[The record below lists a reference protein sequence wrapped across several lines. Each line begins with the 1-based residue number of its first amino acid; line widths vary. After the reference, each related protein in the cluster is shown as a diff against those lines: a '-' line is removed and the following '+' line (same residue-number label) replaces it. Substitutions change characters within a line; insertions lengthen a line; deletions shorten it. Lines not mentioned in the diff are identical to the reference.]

1 MFERDHIMRQINL
14 LSQAIARASTLRA
27 EGREAEALK
36 ELDAA
41 LDELSGSLEPKSSSP
56 VPLFQL
62 SVDPSGE
69 LMPFAY
75 DVGWILT
82 FKGDAL
88 IESGRISEARRC
100 YLEALEIYRAGLRR
114 PSSGVPWDI
123 RERMDGLE
131 ERLQDAGSDEV

>member
-1 MFERDHIMRQINL
+1 MFERDHIMRQINM
-14 LSQAIARASTLRA
+14 LSQAIARAATLRA
-27 EGREAEALK
+27 ESREAEALK

-56 VPLFQL
+56 VSLFQL
-62 SVDPSGE
+62 CVDASGE

-75 DVGWILT
+75 DVAWILT
-82 FKGDAL
+82 VKGDSL
-88 IESGRISEARRC
+88 IASGRIAEARRS

-131 ERLQDAGSDEV
+131 ERLQDAGSDEL